1 MCHRLFLLFFC
12 SYRPLPSDKQQQQQQ
27 QQQQQS
33 EQRSRSVLSSSA
45 PVDLTP
51 RPLHTQEEL
60 LAMLLSWNA
69 DMFLSPP
76 QSVDGK
82 IIKPSP
88 ESVGISVHSLKNVP
102 LSFASVSGYFST
114 YAPLFLFE
122 LWETVSFSESVQ
134 YSMWTVSL
142 SP

>member
-1 MCHRLFLLFFC
+1 MYVCSNCSLLMCYRLHLLFSC
-12 SYRPLPSDKQQQQQQ
+12 SFRPLPSDKQQQQQQ
-27 QQQQQS
+27 S
-33 EQRSRSVLSSSA
+33 ELRTRSVLSTPA

-51 RPLHTQEEL
+51 RPLHSQEEL

-69 DMFLSPP
+69 DMFLSPQ

-88 ESVGISVHSLKNVP
+88 ESVGISVHSLNNVP
-102 LSFASVSGYFST
+102 LSFTSVSGYFST

-122 LWETVSFSESVQ
+122 LWESVSF
-134 YSMWTVSL
+134 M
-142 SP
+142 